1 MDAYFSHL
9 CLPAGQLQLYVAL
22 AVLDRLSAPSLRVT
36 L

>member
-1 MDAYFSHL
+1 MDSDFSHL

-22 AVLDRLSAPSLRVT
+22 TVLDRFSAPSLRVI